1 MSLFII
7 YFLHWAYQT
16 KNNETGLFY
25 GKSVFNILIYI
36 SCVLFVFAL
45 YIILKIVLNY
55 ISCKNKVLFVLYSGF
70 FVYSIHFLYRMY
82 EKEIEVVAGYELYIN
97 SMRQNMPHFLFAFFM
112 LIIISGLF
120 FSLGGVIQNQFRYL
134 ISFSMALI
142 CSVLTFTYDFFR
154 NSHWGIYHIHAYINY
169 IYIRWQQSYG

>member
-97 SMRQNMPHFLFAFFM
+97 SMRQNMPFL
-112 LIIISGLF
+112 LF
-120 FSLGGVIQNQFRYL
+120 LCLS
-134 ISFSMALI
+134 
-142 CSVLTFTYDFFR
+142 
-154 NSHWGIYHIHAYINY
+154 
-169 IYIRWQQSYG
+169 